1 MSCPNCNQTLLN
13 GVYYCDTSDYRV
25 IDTIEDKN
33 LIFIFKTHDIPSD
46 DVEITDNTTIQY
58 CNANDCNYI
67 MDDYQLEKI
76 IESMNNQSEDEKKL
90 NIIKMYLQR
99 LCINT
104 NQMLS
109 ITKVFQSKDIR
120 SDFFIYSKNY
130 ITDLENYKKVKIK

>member
-1 MSCPNCNQTLLN
+1 M
-13 GVYYCDTSDYRV
+13 V
-25 IDTIEDKN
+25 
-33 LIFIFKTHDIPSD
+33 
-46 DVEITDNTTIQY
+46 
-58 CNANDCNYI
+58 ANDCNYI

-109 ITKVFQSKDIR
+109 ITKVFKSKDIQ
-120 SDFFIYSKNY
+120 SEFFIYSKEY

>member
-1 MSCPNCNQTLLN
+1 
-13 GVYYCDTSDYRV
+13 
-25 IDTIEDKN
+25 
-33 LIFIFKTHDIPSD
+33 
-46 DVEITDNTTIQY
+46 
-58 CNANDCNYI
+58 

>member
-1 MSCPNCNQTLLN
+1 MKKLLLYFSITLF
-13 GVYYCDTSDYRV
+13 V
-25 IDTIEDKN
+25 
-33 LIFIFKTHDIPSD
+33 PSYM
-46 DVEITDNTTIQY
+46 I
-58 CNANDCNYI
+58 ANDCNYN

-104 NQMLS
+104 DQMLS
-109 ITKVFQSKDIR
+109 ITKVFQSKDTR
-120 SDFFIYSKNY
+120 SDFFIYSKDY

>member
-1 MSCPNCNQTLLN
+1 MKKLLLYFSITLF
-13 GVYYCDTSDYRV
+13 V
-25 IDTIEDKN
+25 
-33 LIFIFKTHDIPSD
+33 PSYM
-46 DVEITDNTTIQY
+46 I
-58 CNANDCNYI
+58 ANDCNYI

-109 ITKVFQSKDIR
+109 ITKVFKSKDIQ
-120 SDFFIYSKNY
+120 SEFFIYSKEY

>member
-1 MSCPNCNQTLLN
+1 M
-13 GVYYCDTSDYRV
+13 
-25 IDTIEDKN
+25 
-33 LIFIFKTHDIPSD
+33 PSD
-46 DVEITDNTTIQY
+46 MV
-58 CNANDCNYI
+58 ANDCNYV

-104 NQMLS
+104 DQMLS
-109 ITKVFQSKDIR
+109 INKVFKSKNIQR
-120 SDFFIYSKNY
+120 DFFIYSEDY

>member
-1 MSCPNCNQTLLN
+1 MKKLLLYFSITLF
-13 GVYYCDTSDYRV
+13 V
-25 IDTIEDKN
+25 
-33 LIFIFKTHDIPSD
+33 PSYM
-46 DVEITDNTTIQY
+46 I
-58 CNANDCNYI
+58 ANDCNYI

-104 NQMLS
+104 DQMLS
-109 ITKVFQSKDIR
+109 ITKVFQSKDTR
-120 SDFFIYSKNY
+120 SDFFIYSKDY

>member
-1 MSCPNCNQTLLN
+1 MFKQEKILN
-13 GVYYCDTSDYRV
+13 IFLNYYLFNSTCRKYILNFEVFNLYKHILYKFSNTFLN
-25 IDTIEDKN
+25 KN
-33 LIFIFKTHDIPSD
+33 LL
-46 DVEITDNTTIQY
+46 ITKYLLIKHFSKQ
-58 CNANDCNYI
+58 
-67 MDDYQLEKI
+67 
-76 IESMNNQSEDEKKL
+76 L

-120 SDFFIYSKNY
+120 SDFFIYSKDY

>member
-1 MSCPNCNQTLLN
+1 MKKLLLYFSITLF
-13 GVYYCDTSDYRV
+13 V
-25 IDTIEDKN
+25 
-33 LIFIFKTHDIPSD
+33 PSYM
-46 DVEITDNTTIQY
+46 I
-58 CNANDCNYI
+58 ANDCNYI

-104 NQMLS
+104 DQMLS